1 MSMLKKAERRISF
14 LGQNSHGADDAWYF
28 RHEFLHKI
36 PSTASVAVVME
47 CPTVDLILY
56 SLKRDVINDSLL
68 SRYLASST
76 YWWMRSVEFH
86 RFMMN
91 LPRNTDIFGIDVPLS
106 TLQHSGYIS
115 ALSKRK
121 LSVGSVLQSLLQYDI
136 GYGEIMATVSPENR
150 ENLLED
156 KLSVILE
163 GDYSDIVVICHNF
176 HATRHS
182 WLPYRSLCQALVE
195 KSDNTL
201 NIKSCG
207 IFSEQMFFIAT
218 PDGRSLSEFYLRDA
232 CIREKDYFRVK
243 MVSSFFRC
251 EERDALPL
259 QIRSPLHFDEII
271 VFPAG
276 NPITMD
282 SFYE

>member
-1 MSMLKKAERRISF
+1 MSMLKKAERRIYF

-28 RHEFLHKI
+28 RHEFMHKL
-36 PSTASVAVVME
+36 PSTASVAVVVE
-47 CPTVDLILY
+47 CPTIDLILY
-56 SLKRDVINDSLL
+56 TLKRNLINDNLL

-76 YWWMRSVEFH
+76 YWWMRSVEFR

-91 LPRNTDIFGIDVPLS
+91 LPQNADIFGIDVPLS
-106 TLQHSGYIS
+106 ILQHSSYIS
-115 ALSKRK
+115 ALSKKK
-121 LSVGSVLQSLLQYDI
+121 LSIGSVLQDLLQYDI
-136 GYGEIMATVSPENR
+136 THGENMATVSPENR
-150 ENLLED
+150 ENMLKD

-163 GDYSDIVVICHNF
+163 GDYSDIIVICHNF

-195 KSDNTL
+195 KSDSTL
-201 NIKSCG
+201 NIKSWG
-207 IFSEQMFFIAT
+207 VFSEQMFFIAT
-218 PDGRSLSEFYLRDA
+218 PDGRSLNEFYLRDA
-232 CIREKDYFRVK
+232 CIREKGYFRVK

-259 QIRSPLHFDEII
+259 LIRSPLHFDKII

-276 NPITMD
+276 NSITMD